1 MPTAVLV
8 FWGYNFCCRKVYYG
22 WYETMKT
29 VRKTISIRFFK
40 EWHVLWKI
48 CEARTKSRL
57 SVLIR
62 TSWGS
67 SVTTGEGRVCETGE
81 RRKREGGMVPRS
93 FSSPPLIN
101 LVQFLL
107 LRENPG
113 LNNLERKEPHAS
125 YRGSRLFERMNYCA
139 RFSPYSHKE
148 TCQNV
153 CRICVKKGCSKWD
166 SMLPGLLFKRSSDPF
181 TNPATSPA

>member
-1 MPTAVLV
+1 
-8 FWGYNFCCRKVYYG
+8 
-22 WYETMKT
+22 
-29 VRKTISIRFFK
+29 
-40 EWHVLWKI
+40 
-48 CEARTKSRL
+48 
-57 SVLIR
+57 
-62 TSWGS
+62 
-67 SVTTGEGRVCETGE
+67 VTTGQGRVCETGE
-81 RRKREGGMVPRS
+81 RRKREGGLVPRS

-166 SMLPGLLFKRSSDPF
+166 SMLPGLLFKRSSDPWSVLQCLAIYIYAGEVAGF
-181 TNPATSPA
+181 VKGSDDLGKERGEGR

>member
-1 MPTAVLV
+1 
-8 FWGYNFCCRKVYYG
+8 
-22 WYETMKT
+22 
-29 VRKTISIRFFK
+29 
-40 EWHVLWKI
+40 
-48 CEARTKSRL
+48 
-57 SVLIR
+57 
-62 TSWGS
+62 
-67 SVTTGEGRVCETGE
+67 VTTGQGRVCETGE

-166 SMLPGLLFKRSSDPF
+166 SMLPGLLFKRSSDPWSVLQCLAIYIYAGEVAGF
-181 TNPATSPA
+181 VKGSDDLGKERGEGR

>member
-1 MPTAVLV
+1 
-8 FWGYNFCCRKVYYG
+8 
-22 WYETMKT
+22 
-29 VRKTISIRFFK
+29 
-40 EWHVLWKI
+40 
-48 CEARTKSRL
+48 
-57 SVLIR
+57 
-62 TSWGS
+62 
-67 SVTTGEGRVCETGE
+67 VTTGQGRVCETGE

-181 TNPATSPA
+181 TNPATSPANNHKLQDTATHSGCNTLQRPVTGGFLREPCD